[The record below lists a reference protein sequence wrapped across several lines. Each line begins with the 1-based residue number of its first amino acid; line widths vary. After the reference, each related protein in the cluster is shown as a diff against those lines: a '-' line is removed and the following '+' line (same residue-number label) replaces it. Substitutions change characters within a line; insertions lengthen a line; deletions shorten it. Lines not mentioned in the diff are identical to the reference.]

1 MDWAKHAGDNTSLPK
16 RPKTLAG
23 LQHNINQY
31 LIKQKTKSLHETKL
45 N

>member
-1 MDWAKHAGDNTSLPK
+1 
-16 RPKTLAG
+16 LAG